1 MKVHIH
7 AKRKRM
13 IFMQFQQFSF
23 CFQSIAVFACV
34 KRQCYANKKKT
45 TVCQTKLSTNVSFFS
60 LFVQKKY
67 TEDTIIAD
75 VMVVFPKIL
84 T

>member
-1 MKVHIH
+1 MN

-23 CFQSIAVFACV
+23 RFQSIAVFACE
-34 KRQCYANKKKT
+34 KCQCYANKKKT
-45 TVCQTKLSTNVSFFS
+45 TVCQTKLFTDVSFFS
-60 LFVQKKY
+60 LLAQKKY
-67 TEDTIIAD
+67 TEDIIIAD
-75 VMVVFPKIL
+75 IMVVFPKIL